1 MTVDEQTMRQP
12 RDTSSAERVQEA
24 LLTLT
29 LEGKVEAG
37 VQRADPLPR
46 DRLG

>member
-12 RDTSSAERVQEA
+12 RDTSSAERMQEA
-24 LLTLT
+24 LLT